1 MKKVEALSKIIER
14 FPQNDEKDFHYLID
28 LSSKYP
34 DFRIIN
40 LMILNFPVDL
50 FNVEQWNKAELYA
63 RNNNEIIE
71 NYFPKVV
78 EFKQTIQ
85 VSTKKF
91 DKTKLLE
98 RQKELINKFLN
109 R

>member
-1 MKKVEALSKIIER
+1 MEKFEVLSKIIEK
-14 FPQNDEKDFHYLID
+14 FPHNDEKDFHYLID

-50 FNVEQWNKAELYA
+50 FNVEKWNKAELYA
-63 RNNNEIIE
+63 KNSNEIIE

-78 EFKQTIQ
+78 EFKQTMQ
-85 VSTKKF
+85 VSRENFNITE
-91 DKTKLLE
+91 LLA
-98 RQKELINKFLN
+98 RQKELINKYLN

>member
-1 MKKVEALSKIIER
+1 METLEVLSKIIEK
-14 FPQNDEKDFHYLID
+14 FPLNEEKDFHYLFD

-50 FNVEQWNKAELYA
+50 FNVELWNNAELYA

-71 NYFPKVV
+71 NYFPKG
-78 EFKQTIQ
+78 EDFKQPIQ
-85 VSTKKF
+85 VLNTNYNRIE
-91 DKTKLLE
+91 LLAK
-98 RQKELINKFLN
+98 QKNLINKFLN

>member
-1 MKKVEALSKIIER
+1 MKTVEALSKMIER
-14 FPQNDEKDFHYLID
+14 FPQNDGKDFHYLID

-40 LMILNFPVDL
+40 LMIMNFPVDL

-63 RNNNEIIE
+63 RNNNEILE

-78 EFKQTIQ
+78 EFKQTIH
-85 VSTKKF
+85 VSTKNI

-98 RQKELINKFLN
+98 RQKELINNFLN

>member
-1 MKKVEALSKIIER
+1 MKTFEVLSKIIEK
-14 FPQNDEKDFHYLID
+14 FPQNDEKDFHYLFD

-50 FNVEQWNKAELYA
+50 FNVEHWNKAELYA

-71 NYFPKVV
+71 NYFPKAV
-78 EFKQTIQ
+78 EFKPASQ
-85 VSTKKF
+85 VSPRNYDRTE
-91 DKTKLLE
+91 LLAK
-98 RQKELINKFLN
+98 QKELINNYLN

>member
-1 MKKVEALSKIIER
+1 MKTVEVLSKIIER
-14 FPQNDEKDFHYLID
+14 FPQNDEKDFHFLID

-71 NYFPKVV
+71 NYFPKMV

-85 VSTKKF
+85 VSTKKI
-91 DKTKLLE
+91 DKTQLLE
-98 RQKELINKFLN
+98 RQKELIIKFLN

>member
-1 MKKVEALSKIIER
+1 METLEILSKIIEK
-14 FPQNDEKDFHYLID
+14 FPQNDEKDFHYLFD

-50 FNVEQWNKAELYA
+50 FNVELWNKADLYA
-63 RNNNEIIE
+63 KNNNEIVE
-71 NYFPKVV
+71 NYFPKVADS
-78 EFKQTIQ
+78 KQPMQ
-85 VSTKKF
+85 VLHKNF
-91 DKTKLLE
+91 DKTELLAK
-98 RQKELINKFLN
+98 QKDLINKFLN